1 MCTAQESWG
10 FLSNHQ
16 TEQNPRGMMINLICQ
31 VDETWSLL
39 GSGLL
44 GKLVCRGVLIGLTEV
59 GRPP

>member
-1 MCTAQESWG
+1 MCSAQESWG

-16 TEQNPRGMMINLICQ
+16 TEQNPCGMINLICQ

-39 GSGLL
+39 GNGLL

-59 GRPP
+59 GHPP

>member
-1 MCTAQESWG
+1 MCTAQESRG

-16 TEQNPRGMMINLICQ
+16 TEQNPRGMIKLICQ

-59 GRPP
+59 GRPH